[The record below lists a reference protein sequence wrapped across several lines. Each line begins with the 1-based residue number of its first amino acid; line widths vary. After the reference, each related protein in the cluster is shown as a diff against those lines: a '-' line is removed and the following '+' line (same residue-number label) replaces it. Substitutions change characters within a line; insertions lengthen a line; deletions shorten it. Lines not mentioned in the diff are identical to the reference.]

1 MKRHPKMRQKTE
13 SVNEDTENY
22 HYSITVS
29 YIFKKTEERLNS
41 LLKRNTKNIKICKPK
56 FQHEKSKSEMK
67 LNWIKVKL
75 NQTLQGEKKKKNKN
89 KLKAVQNETQRI
101 NKK

>member
-29 YIFKKTEERLNS
+29 IYSR
-41 LLKRNTKNIKICKPK
+41 
-56 FQHEKSKSEMK
+56 
-67 LNWIKVKL
+67 
-75 NQTLQGEKKKKNKN
+75 
-89 KLKAVQNETQRI
+89 KLK
-101 NKK
+101 KD